1 MCCIRFSCR
10 CLHVDCCSSSP
21 QSSWARAGRTAHL
34 IYSGGEA
41 GWATWHDMTVRW
53 IIDQCGGVVVPHTL
67 LCWNIPRFF
76 FLFFLAGGCFII
88 NLMAGMFLSEEPIV
102 FAGCIH
108 IGVAFYRTPP
118 SYDWFFCSFPFLI
131 ALKVVESLTACIIS
145 NPAPVCFHRNHEVV
159 RATLSSCVCV

>member
-1 MCCIRFSCR
+1 VGDITRHDSALNYRSMRR
-10 CLHVDCCSSSP
+10 RRRSP
-21 QSSWARAGRTAHL
+21 YIIMLKYTAL
-34 IYSGGEA
+34 
-41 GWATWHDMTVRW
+41 
-53 IIDQCGGVVVPHTL
+53 
-67 LCWNIPRFF
+67 
-76 FLFFLAGGCFII
+76 FLFVFLAGGCFII

-145 NPAPVCFHRNHEVV
+145 NPAPVSCHRNHEVV